1 MPRVTIRLDVN
12 QIRILDKCKEVTMDS
27 RSSMI
32 RRAIRNYMCKNI
44 EKIRR

>member
-12 QIRILDKCKEVTMDS
+12 QIAILDKCKEVTMES
-27 RSSMI
+27 RSSII
-32 RRAIRNYMCKNI
+32 RRAIQNYICKNI